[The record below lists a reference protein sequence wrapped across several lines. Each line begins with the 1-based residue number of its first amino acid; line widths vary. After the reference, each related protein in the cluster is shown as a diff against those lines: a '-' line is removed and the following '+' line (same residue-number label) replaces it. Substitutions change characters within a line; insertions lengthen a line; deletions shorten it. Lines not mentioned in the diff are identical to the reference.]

1 MKRTS
6 VVDLKARLSHFL
18 RLVQQGDTIEV
29 LSHHHA
35 VARIVPATDPASEV
49 LVVPPE
55 RPMSELRRLQGVRI
69 DAGADPVA
77 ALLRD
82 RARR

>member
-6 VVDLKARLSHFL
+6 VAELKARLSHFL
-18 RLVQQGDTIEV
+18 RLAQKGETIEV
-29 LSHHHA
+29 QSHRHP
-35 VARIVPATDPASEV
+35 VARIVPAEDVSEA
-49 LVVPPE
+49 LVIPPE
-55 RPMSELRRLQGVRI
+55 RPVAELKGLTGVRV
-69 DAGADPVA
+69 AAHADPVA